1 MKKSILFILLLFVCF
16 IFIGCKEEQN
26 DDPNNNSNNQT
37 ESISVDE
44 TTIPEYIVIGTVEE
58 ELTKIKIN
66 YKKTDDSIESIPVT
80 KDMISKADL
89 EKLNNTGKIE
99 VAVTYNNLTTKL
111 TLNICSYL
119 VQVVY
124 PDNTPVGAGVSVQ
137 MCTEEYCLPAKK
149 TSEKGLV
156 ANNVDDG
163 KYIVHIDNIPAG
175 YTYDSNAY
183 TLTTKNRFVTVKLIK
198 SYLINNGEG
207 TGASPYVVT
216 IGACNVTFEA
226 EKTAGGKYF
235 SFTPTES
242 GTYNIRSMAMNALA
256 IKLIDPYIMFLG
268 KEIDLNNGDISGNP
282 QSDINFLHSFE
293 AIAGETYYFYVHI
306 TKVTV
311 SETSEPL
318 YPVTIEINI
327 EKVEK

>member
-1 MKKSILFILLLFVCF
+1 M
-16 IFIGCKEEQN
+16 
-26 DDPNNNSNNQT
+26 
-37 ESISVDE
+37 
-44 TTIPEYIVIGTVEE
+44 
-58 ELTKIKIN
+58 
-66 YKKTDDSIESIPVT
+66 
-80 KDMISKADL
+80 
-89 EKLNNTGKIE
+89 
-99 VAVTYNNLTTKL
+99 
-111 TLNICSYL
+111 
-119 VQVVY
+119 VV
-124 PDNTPVGAGVSVQ
+124 
-137 MCTEEYCLPAKK
+137 
-149 TSEKGLV
+149 
-156 ANNVDDG
+156 
-163 KYIVHIDNIPAG
+163 
-175 YTYDSNAY
+175 
-183 TLTTKNRFVTVKLIK
+183 LIK

-207 TGASPYVVT
+207 TDASPYVVT

-235 SFTPTES
+235 SFTPKES